1 MHCSSLLLRR
11 MLLAGCISVFFLQ
24 SCVVQKQVE
33 YLRDNSNAV
42 QEFSEAGFPDYTLKA
57 SDQLYIQVSSLDESA
72 ANIFSNT
79 LSQTT
84 SGSGTIQPY
93 GASLMSY
100 SIDRD
105 GFLFLPVIG
114 NIYAKGK
121 TLSQLSLALKDSLRH
136 ILSQPLVTVKLVNSY
151 VSVVGEVRSPGHYVY
166 SQDKLSVF
174 DAISLAGDITE
185 YGNREKVTLVRNNE
199 GSNLK
204 ATLNLTSSDILTS
217 EFYYVRP
224 NDLIY
229 IKPLKNKFWGLRQ
242 IPLTVFLS
250 ALTTGL
256 LTYNIITRNY

>member
-1 MHCSSLLLRR
+1 MISSFLIRRLLLF
-11 MLLAGCISVFFLQ
+11 AFGSIFFLQ
-24 SCVVQKQVE
+24 SCVVQRQIE
-33 YLRDNSNAV
+33 YLRDDSNAV
-42 QEFSEAGFPDYTLKA
+42 KEFTEAEFPDYTLKA

-72 ANIFSNT
+72 VNIFSNT
-79 LSQTT
+79 LSQTA
-84 SGSGTIQPY
+84 SFFGTIQPY

-105 GFLFLPVIG
+105 GFLYLPVIG

-121 TLSQLSLALKDSLRH
+121 TLSQLSLVLKDSLRH

-151 VSVVGEVRSPGHYVY
+151 VSVVGEVRNPGHYVF
-166 SQDKLSVF
+166 SQDKLSIF

-185 YGNREKVTLVRNNE
+185 YGNRERVALVRNNE

-204 ATLNLTSSDILTS
+204 AILNLTSPDILTS
-217 EFYYVRP
+217 EFYYIRP

-229 IKPLKNKFWGLRQ
+229 IKPLRNKFWGLRQ

-256 LTYNIITRNY
+256 LMYNIITRNY